1 MLFYDMNRIM
11 TEQPTGLI
19 PVIAPFLQKPSQG
32 VMLVPQLSEIIGAK
46 KEDLPNYFVIHP

>member
-1 MLFYDMNRIM
+1 MLFYDMNGIM
-11 TEQPTGLI
+11 IEQPTGLI
-19 PVIAPFLQKPSQG
+19 PVIAPFLQTPSQG